1 MIVNKSKYAIIIP
14 EEKTMNI
21 SIFDNSYDNV
31 LKSAY
36 FVGKTTLK
44 DAYEYLVPI
53 INRFKEQ
60 RFTLKSKVYEKLKVD
75 IEKGCIMPPLT
86 IAFKISGSIENAE
99 EYIKSHISEAFVLD
113 GIQRLNT
120 INRVFIENENV
131 SYNIPIYLNIL
142 FSDSMDKLLYRM
154 VTLNNGQKPMSTR
167 HQIEILASN
176 LYNFDELPLVI
187 QTEKEQKL
195 NGREELSFT
204 RENIIKAY
212 IAFISNSYM
221 LDNQKIIDEKM
232 DELITN
238 KIMEANITDRDIE
251 FSDVMNLINKWSK
264 AQDLYKWFN
273 NTNNMIGFCASVDK
287 CFKYLEQ
294 LSIEDMSNYCKKID
308 EAISSINRSKIN
320 LGSFRRKSV
329 NYAFNNLNRFK
340 SADVND
346 LLFEIGDL

>member
-1 MIVNKSKYAIIIP
+1 
-14 EEKTMNI
+14 MNI
-21 SIFDNSYDNV
+21 SLLDSEYDNV
-31 LKSAY
+31 LKSSYYVA
-36 FVGKTTLK
+36 KTTLK
-44 DAYEYLVPI
+44 ETYEYLVPI

-60 RFTLKSKVYEKLKVD
+60 RFTLKSKVYEKLKID

-86 IAFKISGSIENAE
+86 IAFKVSNLVENPE
-99 EYIKSHISEAFVLD
+99 LYIKEHISEAFVLD

-120 INRVFIENENV
+120 INRIFSENKTINFD
-131 SYNIPIYLNIL
+131 IPIYLNIL

-176 LYNFDELPLVI
+176 LYNFESLPIVI
-187 QTEKEQKL
+187 QTEKEQKML
-195 NGREELSFT
+195 GRDELSFT
-204 RENIIKAY
+204 KENIIKAY
-212 IAFISNSYM
+212 ISFISNSFM

-238 KIMEANITDRDIE
+238 KIMEANITDRNVE
-251 FSDVMNLINKWSK
+251 FLDVINLISKWVESSN
-264 AQDLYKWFN
+264 LYKWFSN
-273 NTNNMIGFCASVDK
+273 ANNMIGFCSSIAKCYHDLYLVSVN
-287 CFKYLEQ
+287 E
-294 LSIEDMSNYCKKID
+294 IELFCEKID

-329 NYAFNNLNRFK
+329 NFAFSNYYK
-340 SADVND
+340 YKDSDVNE